1 MLSVPFQNVPCT
13 FAARIGGPSA
23 NVEVDEAKFG
33 KRKYN
38 RGQLVD
44 GTLVIGG
51 IQRNTDLCFLTCC
64 PDNRRDE
71 ATLLPIIQQKNLGDA
86 DAGSYRVH
94 VPEAEGFD
102 PN

>member
-1 MLSVPFQNVPCT
+1 M
-13 FAARIGGPSA
+13 
-23 NVEVDEAKFG
+23 EVDEAKFG

-51 IQRNTDLCFLTCC
+51 FQRNTDLCFLTCC
-64 PDNRRDE
+64 PDNRLDE
-71 ATLLPIIQQKNLGDA
+71 ATLLPIIQQENLGDA
-86 DAGSYRVH
+86 DPGSYRVH
-94 VPEAEGFD
+94 VAEAEGFD

>member
-1 MLSVPFQNVPCT
+1 MGVLSVPFQNVPCT

-23 NVEVDEAKFG
+23 IVEVDEAKFG

-38 RGQLVD
+38 RGRLVD

-71 ATLLPIIQQKNLGDA
+71 ATLLPIIQQEN
-86 DAGSYRVH
+86 
-94 VPEAEGFD
+94 
-102 PN
+102 